1 MKKISEARLECLNR
15 LLERAVKFR
24 CKDYCVSCDFNCKT
38 NGVHVSIWGRE
49 SYDSVIIFNFCY
61 DDMKIKKF
69 EKLTDKIIS
78 VLDETEKNGGVE
90 SVIEK
95 LPVNKYGF
103 VNIDEFVRR

>member
-1 MKKISEARLECLNR
+1 MKEISEAKLKCLNK

-38 NGVHVSIWGRE
+38 NGVHMSIWDRE
-49 SYDSVIIFNFCY
+49 SYDSVIIFSFYY

-95 LPVNKYGF
+95 LPINECRF
-103 VNIDEFVRR
+103 VNIDEFVRG

>member
-1 MKKISEARLECLNR
+1 MKKISEAKVKCLNK

-38 NGVHVSIWGRE
+38 NGVHMSIWNRE
-49 SYDSVIIFNFCY
+49 SYDNVIIFNFYY
-61 DDMKIKKF
+61 DDMKVKEIG
-69 EKLTDKIIS
+69 KLIDKIIS

-90 SVIEK
+90 GVIEK

-103 VNIDEFVRR
+103 VNMDEFVRG